1 MNASPLDVIAAVCFL
16 MAALIRLD
24 DLTSRLL
31 KSEAWLSAKFGPG
44 LHDRLIAL
52 VVEFT
57 IVALLLAGAAAVLF
71 I

>member
-1 MNASPLDVIAAVCFL
+1 MNASVPDVIAAVCFL
-16 MAALIRLD
+16 LAALIRLD
-24 DLTSRLL
+24 DLLSSLL

-44 LHDRLIAL
+44 LHDRLVAL
-52 VVEFT
+52 IVELT